1 MDRRGHA
8 MQGMDRV
15 YMHVTPEMRQ
25 RLCDVLEDLWQAA
38 VAERYKIDT
47 HSHVAL
53 LDHILRTHE
62 ATQTSDLATQTATR
76 GSSDPTH
83 EGPETAP
90 DLRSPLTES
99 NRRPSPYH
107 LKFRGFTARWWACR

>member
-25 RLCDVLEDLWQAA
+25 RLCDVLQELWQAA
-38 VAERYKIDT
+38 VAQRYKIDA

-53 LDHILRTHE
+53 LDHILRAHE
-62 ATQTSDLATQTATR
+62 TAQTSDLATQSATR

-83 EGPETAP
+83 HEPETAP

-107 LKFRGFTARWWACR
+107 PQLPGFTVRCRAAA